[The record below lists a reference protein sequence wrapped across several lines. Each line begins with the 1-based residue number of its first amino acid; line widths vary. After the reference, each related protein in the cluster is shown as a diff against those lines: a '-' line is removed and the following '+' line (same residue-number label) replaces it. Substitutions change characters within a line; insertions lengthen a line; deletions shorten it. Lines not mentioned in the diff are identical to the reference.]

1 MTDVIPISCYLN
13 FHLRVKDKMW
23 RSFASSVE
31 RKEMKERPK
40 NRPKIRCRQ
49 FPCSW
54 TFSECPF
61 PLPPSTH
68 YYYHSLSALLCLSDC
83 ESASGCEIAG
93 VYMGCSKRTAKERP
107 PGSGAWVWALQALRW
122 IKSYR
127 RRWVACIWP
136 EGTKTWIAWRLPC
149 KAVGDQIRDGKEVV
163 GGTESAILMTVR
175 CSIRV

>member
-107 PGSGAWVWALQALRW
+107 PRIGSVSVSVAGASMNKVIQKALGRLYLTRGHENLNCLEAALQSGRG
-122 IKSYR
+122 SD
-127 RRWVACIWP
+127 
-136 EGTKTWIAWRLPC
+136 TWR
-149 KAVGDQIRDGKEVV
+149 
-163 GGTESAILMTVR
+163 
-175 CSIRV
+175 